1 MNSTSSPQLLYESV
15 AEDVSSMIGNGTL
28 LAGERVPSVR
38 ELSRQ
43 KRLSISTVV
52 QAYHL
57 LEDWGLIEARPR
69 SGYFVRAPQARVEEP
84 GVSRPPRAPQ
94 VVDVQSMVSRLMDA
108 SRQPQRVR
116 FGVAVPD
123 VETLPARRLQRI
135 ISSLARR
142 RPEWIAN
149 YSFPPGEEI
158 LRRQVAL
165 YLRGWGVKVTA
176 ADVVVTNGCMEALNL
191 ALRAV
196 TSPGDVVA
204 IESPT
209 YFGILQLIEAF
220 GLKALE
226 IPTDPRTG
234 ISLDALEQ
242 AIERGRVNACLLM
255 PTVSNPLGAT
265 MPDAAKRK
273 LVQILARHDIPLIED
288 SVFAAVHY
296 GATEPYAAKAYDH
309 KGQVMLCGSFS
320 KTLAPGLRI
329 GWIVPGRHY
338 ETVKKLKFVTS
349 IGVPELLQA
358 AVAEFLSSGGYHRYL
373 RRLRRHAAEQVMRY
387 SEAVTRHFPRGTRM
401 SRPSGGYVLWV
412 EMPEGVD
419 SIELQQQALRQGIG
433 LSPGAIYSATLR
445 YRNCLRLNC
454 GVKWSRDSEA
464 AIETLGEI
472 ARKLQA
478 RVREPEPASLN

>member
-1 MNSTSSPQLLYESV
+1 MDV
-15 AEDVSSMIGNGTL
+15 A
-28 LAGERVPSVR
+28 
-38 ELSRQ
+38 
-43 KRLSISTVV
+43 
-52 QAYHL
+52 
-57 LEDWGLIEARPR
+57 
-69 SGYFVRAPQARVEEP
+69 
-84 GVSRPPRAPQ
+84 
-94 VVDVQSMVSRLMDA
+94 
-108 SRQPQRVR
+108 RQPLRVR
-116 FGVAVPD
+116 FGMAVPD
-123 VETLPARRLQRI
+123 AETLPARRLQRI
-135 ISSLARR
+135 ISSIARR

-149 YSFPPGEEI
+149 YSFPPGEEV

-165 YLRGWGVKVTA
+165 YLRGWGVKATA
-176 ADVVVTNGCMEALNL
+176 EDVIITNGCMEALNL

-196 TSPGDVVA
+196 TAPGDVVA

-234 ISLDALEQ
+234 VSLEALEQ
-242 AIERGRVNACLLM
+242 AIDRGRVNACLLM
-255 PTVSNPLGAT
+255 PTVSNPLGST
-265 MPDAAKRK
+265 MPDASKRK
-273 LVQILARHDIPLIED
+273 LVQLLARHDIPLIED
-288 SVFAAVHY
+288 AVYAGVHY

-338 ETVKKLKFVTS
+338 ETVKKLKFVSS

-358 AVAEFLSSGGYHRYL
+358 TAAEFLASGGYHRYL

-387 SEAVTRHFPRGTRM
+387 SEAVMRHFPRGTRM

-419 SIELQQQALRQGIG
+419 SIELQQQALRHGIG

-445 YRNCLRLNC
+445 YRHCLRINC
-454 GVKWSRDSEA
+454 GVKWSRESEG

-472 ARKLQA
+472 ARKLQVRA
-478 RVREPEPASLN
+478 REPAGVY